1 MTETL
6 TSWDPQTGESR
17 SGPVTTSPAEVQ
29 ANAARAAAAF
39 PLTSHASPDARQ
51 RWVTALAEALET
63 HADELIAL
71 AQEET
76 ALGLPRLTGELA
88 KTAANARYYAAAG
101 ASGAWLRAVVETVP
115 GPPDLDL
122 RKAHLPIGPIAV
134 FTASNFPFQ
143 FGVLGHDTCSAL
155 AVGCPV
161 IVKAHPAQPRLSV
174 RLGEIGAAALAA
186 AGAPDGA
193 FAVIH
198 GLAAGLALVDADTV
212 AAVGFTGSQRGGM
225 ALVARSAARPRP
237 IPVYAEMGTVNPVV
251 VTPAAASRAT
261 EIATGFVDSFTLG
274 VGQFCTKPGLML
286 APSGSGLS
294 EAVAAVVAERAGAWQ
309 LTAGMAQAYAAGLD
323 TYAAAGARLLAAGTA
338 PDTGFA
344 VAPTALSVA
353 LDDLVPGPLLEECF
367 GPVALVTEYDD
378 VAHAREVL
386 ARLQP
391 SLAASVWTDGSGTDP
406 DAAAFVTDLAG
417 QVGRVVV
424 DGWPTGVACA
434 DAMQHGG
441 PWPATSRPEASS
453 VGAAALERWTR
464 PVAFQNV
471 PNAALPAALQDDA
484 PWRL

>member
-1 MTETL
+1 MIQVL
-6 TSWDPQTGESR
+6 TSWNPRTGLPTD
-17 SGPVTTSPAEVQ
+17 GPDTTPTEEVE
-29 ANAARAAAAF
+29 ALAARAAAAF
-39 PLTSHASPDARQ
+39 RITSTATPQTRLA
-51 RWVTALAEALET
+51 WVTALADALDA
-63 HADELIAL
+63 HAEELIPL
-71 AQEET
+71 AEEET

-88 KTAANARYYAAAG
+88 KTATNARYYAAAG

-122 RKAHLPIGPIAV
+122 RRAHLPIGPVAV

-143 FGVLGHDTCSAL
+143 FGVIGHDTCSAL

-174 RLGEIGAAALAA
+174 RLGEIAGAALAA
-186 AGAPDGA
+186 AGAPEGA
-193 FAVIH
+193 FALVH
-198 GLAAGLALVDADTV
+198 GMEAGLALVDAPAI

-225 ALVARSAARPRP
+225 ALVERSAARPRP

-251 VTPAAASRAT
+251 VTPAAAKRAA

-274 VGQFCTKPGLML
+274 VGQFCTKPGLLL
-286 APSGSGLS
+286 APAGSGLS
-294 EAVAAVVAERAGAWQ
+294 EAVAAAVASRSGAWQ
-309 LTAGMAQAYAAGLD
+309 LTAGMADAYAAGVRTFAD
-323 TYAAAGARLLAAGTA
+323 AGATLLATGTA
-338 PDTGFA
+338 PEEGFG
-344 VAPTALSVA
+344 VAPVALEVA
-353 LDDLVPGPLLEECF
+353 LDDLVPGALLEECF
-367 GPVALVTEYDD
+367 GPVALVTDYDT
-378 VAHAREVL
+378 VEQAREVL

-391 SLAASVWTDGSGTDP
+391 SLAASVWTDGTGSDP
-406 DAAAFVTDLAG
+406 DAAAFVGDLAS

-434 DAMQHGG
+434 DGMQHGG

-471 PNAALPAALQDDA
+471 PNAALPAALRDT
-484 PWRL
+484 